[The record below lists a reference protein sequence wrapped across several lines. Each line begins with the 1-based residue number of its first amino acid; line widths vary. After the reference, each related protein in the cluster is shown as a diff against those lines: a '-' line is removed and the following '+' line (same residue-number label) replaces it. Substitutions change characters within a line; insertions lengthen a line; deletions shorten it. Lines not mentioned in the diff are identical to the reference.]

1 MVVVGGYLPPR
12 NHFKPLKL
20 TSQAHGQAEVAIAS
34 HFTLGTSQ
42 GNGATPFWLLPA
54 CVPQNI
60 RQFTSVYPIDSPAF
74 CAWHEPAL
82 ASIPAWSYFG
92 VSPHRPIYILVADST
107 VSWANRYPLSSL
119 FLGPR
124 LSRLPGGSSYYNHW
138 NQLTLQS
145 VILPSSSR

>member
-107 VSWANRYPLSSL
+107 VSWANRYPFFVFRSTFVPLT
-119 FLGPR
+119 
-124 LSRLPGGSSYYNHW
+124 GGSGYYNHW